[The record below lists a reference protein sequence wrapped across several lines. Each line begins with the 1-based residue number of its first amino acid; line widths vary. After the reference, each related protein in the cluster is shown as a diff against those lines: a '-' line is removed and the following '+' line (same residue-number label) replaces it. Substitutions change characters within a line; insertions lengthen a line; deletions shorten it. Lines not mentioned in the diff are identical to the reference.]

1 MRRRPLV
8 VVCLLLILG
17 ILIGRYIGG
26 GLPSYILL
34 IFTGTLFIGAVGFL
48 IAYEHSRPGKILIFL
63 ALALLGAYLYSNTR
77 LPHRRLYAQIEDI
90 KSLKG
95 RVVNYPTHK
104 QDRSTFVIKPKGEVG
119 RLKVFYYHRG
129 HPPRIKVNY
138 GDRLWLGGDFDIP
151 WEFADFNYR
160 RYLLR
165 RHIWGVVSIWGSSQ
179 IRKIDQNKGNPI
191 LQFGYQAREHLFETM
206 DRYISVPESH
216 LLKALVFGERAY
228 LGENI
233 ESTFKN
239 AGIMHV
245 LAVSGLH
252 LGILIGIL
260 WWTLWKIEA
269 SITWFINKDIP
280 VFRHP
285 YLVRNLR
292 LSATRTYLIILPLV
306 VFYLIMVGFRIS
318 LLRASLLF
326 AFLALGVLS
335 ADRRWIVKKWTDP
348 INGLAAAC
356 LVILLI
362 EPQSL
367 FDIGFQLSFSATA
380 LILVSLPLIGRLMR
394 HLPDL
399 TNNQANGIMGM
410 ILKSIEWTRNFGLT
424 LLIVSLAAQIG
435 VIPFIAFHFHRIY
448 LLAILANLL
457 IIPLVIM
464 NLWLGVGFL
473 IMAVLPIT
481 EAAGVVAALQES
493 LLRFLTQV
501 AGFFGNSPLSYLE
514 VEFGPFFYL
523 LYTVAVVSGIYL
535 LYQSISN
542 QQETKVKA

>member
-8 VVCLLLILG
+8 VVCLLFILG
-17 ILIGRYIGG
+17 ILTGRYIGWR
-26 GLPSYILL
+26 LPSYILL
-34 IFTGTLFIGAVGFL
+34 ILTGFLFIGAAGFL
-48 IAYEHSRPGKILIFL
+48 IIYDRSRPGRLLIFL
-63 ALALLGAYLYSNTR
+63 ALALLGAYLYSNSK
-77 LPHRRLYAQIEDI
+77 LPHHKLYSQIEDI

-104 QDRSTFVIKPKGEVG
+104 QDRSTFVIKPRGEVG
-119 RLKVFYYHRG
+119 YLKVFYYHRG
-129 HPPRIKVNY
+129 HPPGFKVNY
-138 GDRLWLGGDFDIP
+138 GDRLWLGGDFEIP

-179 IRKIDQNKGNPI
+179 IRKIDQGRGNPI
-191 LQFGYQAREHLFETM
+191 LQFGYRSRRYLFETI
-206 DRYISVPESH
+206 DRYITAPENN

-228 LGENI
+228 LGEGI

-260 WWTLWKIEA
+260 WWTLWKMEA
-269 SITWFINKDIP
+269 LITWLAKKDIP
-280 VFRHP
+280 IFRHP
-285 YLVRNLR
+285 YVVTNLR

-306 VFYLIMVGFRIS
+306 VFYLLIVGFRIS

-326 AFLALGVLS
+326 AFLALGVLA
-335 ADRRWIVKKWTDP
+335 ADMRWIVKKWADP

-356 LVILLI
+356 LVILGI
-362 EPQSL
+362 GPQSL
-367 FDIGFQLSFSATA
+367 FDIGFQLSFSATT
-380 LILVSLPLIGRLMR
+380 LILLFLPLIGRLMR
-394 HLPDL
+394 RLPDL
-399 TNNQANGIMGM
+399 TNNHANGLRWM

-424 LLIVSLAAQIG
+424 LLVVSLAAQIG

-457 IIPLVIM
+457 IIPLVII
-464 NLWLGVGFL
+464 NLWLTVGFL
-473 IMAVLPIT
+473 IVVVLNIT
-481 EAAGVVAALQES
+481 EVAGVMGAVEGG
-493 LLRFLTQV
+493 LLRFLAQV

-514 VEFGPFFYL
+514 VKLPPLFYL
-523 LYTVAVVSGIYL
+523 LYTIITVTGIYL
-535 LYQSISN
+535 LYRSIPD
-542 QQETKVKA
+542 QRKAK